1 MLPKLTV
8 DALCAEARIFADV
21 ESTYA
26 EPALYGV
33 TDGKAI
39 GTYFEHKVRAYVA
52 TKYDFTSGSSGKGID
67 FPSIGVDVEVT
78 SIKQPQSSCPFKSA
92 EKIYGLG
99 YSLLIFVYDKTDDP
113 KTASGILKVLHTVFV
128 AAAHTADYQMTR
140 GLRDILDKNGN
151 EDDLVAFIL
160 DRFLPVDEIGAH
172 AIAAEVLKKKPQQGY
187 LTISN
192 ALQWRLQYRRV
203 IEAAGKVRG
212 LNRIR

>member
-1 MLPKLTV
+1 M
-8 DALCAEARIFADV
+8 
-21 ESTYA
+21 
-26 EPALYGV
+26 
-33 TDGKAI
+33 
-39 GTYFEHKVRAYVA
+39 
-52 TKYDFTSGSSGKGID
+52 
-67 FPSIGVDVEVT
+67 
-78 SIKQPQSSCPFKSA
+78 
-92 EKIYGLG
+92 
-99 YSLLIFVYDKTDDP
+99 
-113 KTASGILKVLHTVFV
+113 LHTVFV
-128 AAAHTADYQMTR
+128 AAACTADYQMTR